1 MKFLTNKKI
10 LIILFLFC
18 PVIFGQNNFNSRK
31 EIPVI
36 RPEVQTQYLIHK
48 IQNNYQVTY
57 LYKIP
62 FSRIQFEQVNE
73 HFESQFELTIEVK
86 NKDNKLVKREFVKDK
101 IITYNFDE
109 TISNKK
115 FLENFVTLLLNAD
128 TYTFQVI
135 FEDKLTNRQ
144 RPQKPL
150 TLELNDSTKN
160 YSPILVEQK
169 IYQNGNSAK
178 FILANFSG
186 SIPFSKELY
195 DMIILSDKFESD
207 KYYAVKFFQSD
218 SLYFA
223 KKIMSNILG
232 MPRFEKQNDVVTV
245 SFDSSFKLY
254 GLILNDVNKNLE
266 EGLYSVKIFSE
277 DEKELDSFQ
286 VDVKWFNKPF
296 SLADADFALEM
307 ISFIESEKSY
317 SNLMKSSL
325 RSEELL
331 KQFWKTKDP
340 TPNTSFNELMEVFY
354 ERVDYAESN
363 FRNLS
368 GVSGAKTDR
377 GRIYIS
383 NGNPDKIERGVNYDG
398 KITETW
404 YYENPKRIFTFI
416 DKRGD
421 GSFKLEQ

>member
-1 MKFLTNKKI
+1 MNKKL
-10 LIILFLFC
+10 LIIFFLFC
-18 PVIFGQNNFNSRK
+18 PIIFGQNIFNSRK

-36 RPEVQTQYLIHK
+36 RPEVQTQFLIHK
-48 IQNNYQVTY
+48 IQNNYQITY

-73 HFESQFELTIEVK
+73 RFESQFELTIEVK

-101 IITYNFDE
+101 IISFNFDE

-115 FLENFVTLLLNAD
+115 FLENFVTLSLNAD
-128 TYTFQVI
+128 TYTFQMI

-150 TLELNDSTKN
+150 TLKLNDSTKK

-169 IYQNGNSAK
+169 KYQNNSSAK
-178 FILANFSG
+178 FIVANFSG

-195 DMIILSDKFESD
+195 NMIILSDKFESD
-207 KYYAVKFFQSD
+207 KNYSVKFFQSD
-218 SLYFA
+218 SIYFA
-223 KKIMSNILG
+223 KKIVAKTFG
-232 MPRFEKQNDVVTV
+232 MPKFEKQNEVVTV
-245 SFDSSFKLY
+245 SFDSSLILN

-266 EGLYSVKIFSE
+266 EGLYTLKIFSE
-277 DEKELDSFQ
+277 DERELDSFQ

-317 SNLMKSSL
+317 NNLLKSSL

-331 KQFWKTKDP
+331 KQFWRTKDP

-377 GRIYIS
+377 GKIYIV
-383 NGNPDKIERGVNYDG
+383 NGNPDRIERGVNFNG

-404 YYENPKRIFTFI
+404 YYENPRRIFIFV

>member
-1 MKFLTNKKI
+1 MKKKL
-10 LIILFLFC
+10 LIIFFLFC
-18 PVIFGQNNFNSRK
+18 PIIFGQNNFFSRR

-36 RPEVQTQYLIHK
+36 RPEVQTQFLIHK
-48 IQNNYQVTY
+48 IQSNYQLTY

-62 FSRIQFEQVNE
+62 YSRIQFEKVND
-73 HFESQFELTIEVK
+73 HFESQFELTVEVK
-86 NKDNKLVKREFVKDK
+86 NKENKLVKREFVKDK
-101 IITYNFDE
+101 IISYNFDE

-115 FLENFVTLLLNAD
+115 FLENFITLVLTPD
-128 TYTFQVI
+128 TYTFQTI

-144 RPQKPL
+144 RPQRPL
-150 TLELNDSTKN
+150 TIELNDSTKK

-169 IYQNGNSAK
+169 IYQNDNSTK
-178 FILANFSG
+178 FIVANFSG

-195 DMIILSDKFESD
+195 NLIIFSDKFESN
-207 KYYAVKFFQSD
+207 KNYSVKFFQSD
-218 SLYFA
+218 SLYLT
-223 KKIMSNILG
+223 KNIITKTLG
-232 MPRFEKQNDVVTV
+232 IPKFEKLNGVVTV
-245 SFDSSFKLY
+245 SFDSSLLLN
-254 GLILNDVNKNLE
+254 GLILTDVNKNLE
-266 EGLYSVKIFSE
+266 EGLYLVKILS
-277 DEKELDSFQ
+277 DDNKELESFQ
-286 VDVKWFNKPF
+286 YDIKWFNKPF
-296 SLADADFALEM
+296 SLNDADFALEM
-307 ISFIESEKSY
+307 ISFFESEQSY
-317 SNLMKSSL
+317 SNIFKKSL

-331 KQFWKTKDP
+331 KQYWKTKDP

-377 GRIYIS
+377 GRIYIV
-383 NGNPDKIERGVNYDG
+383 NGNPDRIDRGVNYDG

-404 YYENPKRIFTFI
+404 YYENPKRIFIFV

>member
-1 MKFLTNKKI
+1 MKKKLLI
-10 LIILFLFC
+10 LFFLFC
-18 PVIFGQNNFNSRK
+18 PIIFGQNNFFSRR

-36 RPEVQTQYLIHK
+36 RPEVQTQFLIHK
-48 IQNNYQVTY
+48 IQGNYQITY

-62 FSRIQFEQVNE
+62 FSRIQFEKVND
-73 HFESQFELTIEVK
+73 HFESQFELTIEVT

-101 IITYNFDE
+101 IISYNFDE

-115 FLENFVTLLLNAD
+115 FLENFVSLLLNPD
-128 TYTFQVI
+128 TYTFQII

-150 TLELNDSTKN
+150 TLELNDSTKK
-160 YSPILVEQK
+160 YSPILIEQK
-169 IYQNGNSAK
+169 IYQDGNSEKLIA
-178 FILANFSG
+178 ANFSG
-186 SIPFSKELY
+186 CIPFSKEFY
-195 DMIILSDKFESD
+195 NMIILSDKFENN
-207 KYYAVKFFQSD
+207 KNYTVKFFQSD
-218 SLYFA
+218 SLYFDRKLMA
-223 KKIMSNILG
+223 KTLG
-232 MPRFEKQNDVVTV
+232 IPKFEKQNDFVTI
-245 SFDSSFKLY
+245 SFDSSLTLN
-254 GLILNDVNKNLE
+254 GLVLNDVNKNLE
-266 EGLYSVKIFSE
+266 EGFYSVKIFSD
-277 DEKELDSFQ
+277 DEKELESFK

-307 ISFIESEKSY
+307 ISFIESENSY
-317 SNLMKSSL
+317 SNLLKSSL
-325 RSEELL
+325 SSEELL
-331 KQFWKTKDP
+331 KQYWKSKDP
-340 TPNTSFNELMEVFY
+340 TPKTSFNELMEVFY

-377 GRIYIS
+377 GRIYIV
-383 NGNPDKIERGVNYDG
+383 NGNPDRIERGVNYDG

-404 YYENPKRIFTFI
+404 YYENPKRIFIFV

>member
-1 MKFLTNKKI
+1 MKKKL
-10 LIILFLFC
+10 LIIFFLLC
-18 PVIFGQNNFNSRK
+18 PIIFGQNGFNSRK
-31 EIPVI
+31 EIPVF
-36 RPEVQTQYLIHK
+36 RPEVQTQFLIHK
-48 IQNNYQVTY
+48 IQNNYQITY

-62 FSRIQFEQVNE
+62 FSRIHFEKVND

-86 NKDNKLVKREFVKDK
+86 NKNDKLVKREFVKDK
-101 IITYNFDE
+101 IISFNFDE

-115 FLENFVTLLLNAD
+115 FLENFVTLSLIAD

-144 RPQKPL
+144 SPQKPL
-150 TLELNDSTKN
+150 TLEINDSTKK
-160 YSPILVEQK
+160 YSPILVEKK
-169 IYQNGNSAK
+169 IYQNDSSAK
-178 FILANFSG
+178 FIVANFSRN
-186 SIPFSKELY
+186 IPFSKELY
-195 DMIILSDKFESD
+195 NMIILSDKFESD
-207 KYYAVKFFQSD
+207 KNYAVKFFQSD

-232 MPRFEKQNDVVTV
+232 MPRFEKQDDVVTV
-245 SFDSSFKLY
+245 LFDSSFILY

-286 VDVKWFNKPF
+286 IDVKWFNKPF

-307 ISFIESEKSY
+307 ISFIESEKFQ
-317 SNLMKSSL
+317 SNLRESSL
-325 RSEELL
+325 PSEELL

-377 GRIYIS
+377 GKIYIS
-383 NGNPDKIERGVNYDG
+383 NGNPDRIDRGVNYNG

-404 YYENPKRIFTFI
+404 YYENPKRIFIFI
-416 DKRGD
+416 DNRGD